1 MTGERKRTGDV
12 RTEKREPLFHLSKN
26 PSMPLRKSLAIRG
39 AAVLAAVILTGLLG
53 VLLVRENPFK
63 IYWEII
69 RGPFVDVWTLLQD
82 TALMLCFALAV
93 VPAFKMRF
101 FNMGANGQVLVS
113 CLAGIGV
120 MKFLT
125 PVLPNWLVI
134 IIMFASCCV
143 AGVVFAVIPAVFK
156 AFFDTN
162 ETLFTLMMNY
172 IAIELVNYMVFI
184 WDKSG
189 SGTLGI
195 VNLISHDGWLPNI
208 GNKYVFP
215 ILVAVLMTVFMTV
228 YMKYSKHGFESAI
241 VGESVNT
248 AKYCG
253 INVKKVI
260 IRTLALS
267 GLLCGILGFVYA
279 GAVSHTVNASVG
291 GKGFTAVL
299 VAWLANF
306 DAPAMVIVSLFV
318 TFLTSG
324 TQYASSSLHLGST
337 DFASI
342 TVGLFFFFVIG
353 SEFFIRYRIGLTNR
367 GRQIF
372 GLHRKTDGETVSG
385 RKEGSE

>member
-1 MTGERKRTGDV
+1 
-12 RTEKREPLFHLSKN
+12 
-26 PSMPLRKSLAIRG
+26 
-39 AAVLAAVILTGLLG
+39 
-53 VLLVRENPFK
+53 
-63 IYWEII
+63 
-69 RGPFVDVWTLLQD
+69 
-82 TALMLCFALAV
+82 
-93 VPAFKMRF
+93 
-101 FNMGANGQVLVS
+101 
-113 CLAGIGV
+113 
-120 MKFLT
+120 
-125 PVLPNWLVI
+125 
-134 IIMFASCCV
+134 
-143 AGVVFAVIPAVFK
+143 
-156 AFFDTN
+156 
-162 ETLFTLMMNY
+162 
-172 IAIELVNYMVFI
+172 MVFI

-195 VNLISHDGWLPNI
+195 VNLITHDGWIPDL

-215 ILVAVLMTVFMTV
+215 IIIAVLMTVFITV

-253 INVKKVI
+253 INVKKVV

-299 VAWLANF
+299 IAWLANF
-306 DAPAMVIVSLFV
+306 NPPVMAGVSLFV

-353 SEFFIRYRIGLTNR
+353 SEFFIRYRIGLTGR
-367 GRQIF
+367 GKRLLSRLGKAGADQ
-372 GLHRKTDGETVSG
+372 GKGESV
-385 RKEGSE
+385 K